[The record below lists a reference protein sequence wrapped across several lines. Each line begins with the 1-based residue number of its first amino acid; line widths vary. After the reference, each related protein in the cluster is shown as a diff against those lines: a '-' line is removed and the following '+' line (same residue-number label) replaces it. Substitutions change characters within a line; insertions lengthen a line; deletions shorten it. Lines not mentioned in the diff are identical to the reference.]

1 MSRRELGWAL
11 LAPSLFVVGVAVLL
25 RDGDW
30 HTRLGAGVEAG
41 IYLIVF
47 FLILSRKT
55 VRAQLGALPRP
66 QRAILAG
73 LFAAVLAG
81 HFASD
86 PRATFPFSPWAMY
99 GRPESADVLV
109 FYRSE
114 GIDTSEARVA
124 IDEARLFPAIGAS
137 SMATKVRNLATQA
150 LALRDRAGPGS
161 RRLTDWLHAVGDTYN
176 RTHPERP
183 VRAVEL
189 IQYSLNLRDQGKSG
203 LASRPVWRVELGG
216 RSE

>member
-1 MSRRELGWAL
+1 MSRRDLAWAF

-30 HTRLGAGVEAG
+30 HTRVGAGLEAA
-41 IYLIVF
+41 IYLTVF
-47 FLILSRKT
+47 FLILSRHT

-66 QRAILAG
+66 HRAILAG

-81 HFASD
+81 HFAQD
-86 PRATFPFSPWAMY
+86 PRGTFPFSAWSMY

-114 GIDTSEARVA
+114 GIDTSQTRVA

-137 SMATKVRNLATQA
+137 PLATKVRNLATQA
-150 LALRDRAGPGS
+150 LAQPDRAGPGP
-161 RRLTDWLHAVGDTYN
+161 RRLTAWLHAVGDTYN
-176 RTHPERP
+176 RTHPGRP

-189 IQYSLNLRDQGKSG
+189 VQYSLNLRDQGKSG

>member
-1 MSRRELGWAL
+1 MSRRDLAWAL
-11 LAPSLFVVGVAVLL
+11 LVPSLFVVGVAVLL

-30 HTRLGAGVEAG
+30 QSRLGAGFEAAL
-41 IYLIVF
+41 YLIVF
-47 FLILSRKT
+47 FLILSRNT
-55 VRAQLGALPRP
+55 VRTHLGALARP
-66 QRAILAG
+66 HRAILAG

-86 PRATFPFSPWAMY
+86 PRATFPFSSWAMY
-99 GRPESADVLV
+99 GRPESPDMLV

-114 GIDTSEARVA
+114 GIDTSQTRVP

-137 SMATKVRNLATQA
+137 SIATKVRNLAAQA
-150 LALRDRAGPGS
+150 LAQPDRGGAAR
-161 RRLTDWLHAVGDTYN
+161 RRLTDWLQAVGETYN

-189 IQYSLNLRDQGKSG
+189 VQYSLNLHDQGKSG
-203 LASRPVWRVELGG
+203 LASRPVWRVEIGE